1 MQKDFITVTP
11 DSGNGNG
18 TVTVAAS
25 QNPTTSQRSSF
36 IEVSGG
42 GITRRISVNQESGGT
57 VISIKGSTVIKGG
70 PTLIRAVA
78 SDNVNTDVKVSL
90 HWDYNSGS
98 QSGNVVVTISSGK
111 NMSNIAQISS
121 NPLPNAVV
129 TVTGVSPAKS
139 STQIYS
145 Y

>member
-57 VISIKGSTVIKGG
+57 VISIKGASALEGSQ
-70 PTLIRAVA
+70 TLVRASA
-78 SDNVNTDVKVSL
+78 SDNVNTDVNVSL
-90 HWDYNSGS
+90 HWVYSLSGES
-98 QSGNVVVTISSGK
+98 DDVVVTISSGEK
-111 NMSNIAQISS
+111 LSNLAHISS
-121 NPLPNAVV
+121 NPLPNTVV

>member
-42 GITRRISVNQESGGT
+42 GITRRISGNQDLY
-57 VISIKGSTVIKGG
+57 KGG
-70 PTLIRAVA
+70 FRNSRKT
-78 SDNVNTDVKVSL
+78 NTC
-90 HWDYNSGS
+90 
-98 QSGNVVVTISSGK
+98 
-111 NMSNIAQISS
+111 
-121 NPLPNAVV
+121 
-129 TVTGVSPAKS
+129 
-139 STQIYS
+139 
-145 Y
+145 

>member
-42 GITRRISVNQESGGT
+42 GITRRISCQPRIGRDGYLY
-57 VISIKGSTVIKGG
+57 KGG
-70 PTLIRAVA
+70 FRNSRKT
-78 SDNVNTDVKVSL
+78 NTC
-90 HWDYNSGS
+90 
-98 QSGNVVVTISSGK
+98 
-111 NMSNIAQISS
+111 
-121 NPLPNAVV
+121 
-129 TVTGVSPAKS
+129 
-139 STQIYS
+139 
-145 Y
+145 